1 MCVVCVCVLPVGPL
15 QGDQKHPT
23 RSGMIPGSWQH
34 RMKLQLFLKASKA
47 YYVLSD
53 AATNLLK
60 YGRALR
66 YIKLSLQCYGK
77 IKSVIHQKHREMFT
91 RLLLTLNF
99 ISASDLNPFYLKYSS
114 NISKGSIVMK
124 RHINSTFVSLLPC
137 FPVLFLPDAYCSVSG
152 TLHPQ
157 VLQFHSQCLSLCGD
171 IQLMLAQNANNRAAY
186 LEEYSYQTK
195 EDQEILHSLHRE
207 SSCQGESLKRDNPT
221 NRKAHNGWL
230 SCFMY

>member
-1 MCVVCVCVLPVGPL
+1 MTSRRRDLWHCHVRYIPFVAEIYIFSVCLVLLFQHTLPVGPL
-15 QGDQKHPT
+15 QEGQKQRM

-34 RMKLQLFLKASKA
+34 RLKLQLFLKASKA

-53 AATNLLK
+53 TATNLLK

-77 IKSVIHQKHREMFT
+77 VRTCHYCYILEYIC
-91 RLLLTLNF
+91 TLMMNQ
-99 ISASDLNPFYLKYSS
+99 
-114 NISKGSIVMK
+114 MK
-124 RHINSTFVSLLPC
+124 RIIPLSPVLLP
-137 FPVLFLPDAYCSVSG
+137 PDAYCCVSS

-157 VLQFHSQCLSLCGD
+157 VLQFHCQCLSLCGD

-207 SSCQGESLKRDNPT
+207 SSCQGQYL
-221 NRKAHNGWL
+221 A
-230 SCFMY
+230 